1 MHDPAVGELRHRPRS
16 LLALQKRDA
25 DRHLAGD
32 LDTGE
37 ADLAVAHRRVHVADR
52 QHPARLADREVDGCA
67 GSVQMVVEV
76 PAVLAGV
83 AVRQRLAA
91 GRAADHSDHRAKWE
105 RDAVGHV
112 DRVALDAEDLCE
124 RRADLL
130 DQLAHPGDEGREA
143 SLVRSHLE
151 ELDDERV
158 AGLGAAD
165 RDRARGAVDAFE
177 VDLRDEIGL
186 RPDLPGEAVVRLE
199 RDHLAR
205 LDLEHGVDVRA
216 ERPDRLVDRP
226 IAIEPVA
233 G

>member
-1 MHDPAVGELRHRPRS
+1 MHDPAVGELGHRPRS
-16 LLALQKRDA
+16 LLALQQRDA

-32 LDTGE
+32 LDTCE

-67 GSVQMVVEV
+67 GAVQMIVEV
-76 PAVLAGV
+76 AAVLARV
-83 AVRQRLAA
+83 AVRHRLAA
-91 GRAADHSDHRAKWE
+91 GRAADHADHRAKRE

-130 DQLAHPGDEGREA
+130 DQLAHPGDERREA
-143 SLVRSHLE
+143 PLVRPHLE

-158 AGLGAAD
+158 AGLRAAD
-165 RDRARGAVDAFE
+165 RDRAGGAVDAVE

-186 RPDLPGEAVVRLE
+186 GLDLAGEAVVRLE

-205 LDLEHGVDVRA
+205 LDLEHGVEVGA
-216 ERPDRLVDRP
+216 ERPDHLVARTT
-226 IAIEPVA
+226 
-233 G
+233 